1 MQPFRP
7 WGQIDWLLGRLEVK
21 AWSMIGCCGT
31 EKRSIS
37 LAKHL
42 GRADLH
48 HVRMIEILDPQPLDP
63 KAVEERLTEHRAALA
78 DAGYSENDIVRDEPL
93 VADLDTITD
102 IVAGLVEAGSTSLLV
117 DLTSLPKHWF
127 FPLIRAALA
136 EAAIK
141 DVVACYTAGFGY
153 APILSENISP
163 LRVLPSFAGDAP
175 RSRHGSLIIGIGF
188 EPTGLD
194 ALLADQ
200 PSDAIRLI
208 FPFPPGPPGHQRNW
222 MFVKS
227 IEELTSKKQIDPPD
241 RVHIH
246 MYDCPQIFDAL
257 CEMTDGGRI
266 SSALAPYGPKTVSL
280 AMCLFALAAEKA
292 QRAAVPVYY
301 AQPLRYALD
310 YTAGAAMR
318 GDAPDAVGYCLRLAG
333 RDLYRV
339 A

>member
-7 WGQIDWLLGRLEVK
+7 WGQIDWLLGRIEGK

-37 LAKHL
+37 LARHV
-42 GRADLH
+42 GRAALD
-48 HVRMIEILDPQPLDP
+48 HVRMVEIHDPQPLDR
-63 KAVEERLTEHRAALA
+63 AAFEGRLAENRAALTAAGFAA
-78 DAGYSENDIVRDEPL
+78 DEIVPAPL

-102 IVAGLVEAGSTSLLV
+102 VVSGLVEAGAASLLI

-127 FPLIRAALA
+127 FPLIRALLA
-136 EAAIK
+136 EATIK
-141 DVVACYTAGFGY
+141 DVIACYTAGIGY
-153 APILSENISP
+153 ATTLSENVSP
-163 LRVLPSFAGDAP
+163 LRVLPSFAGDP
-175 RSRHGSLIIGIGF
+175 TRDRHDSLIIGIGF

-194 ALLADQ
+194 ALLAEQ
-200 PSDAIRLI
+200 ASDAIRLI

-222 MFVKS
+222 MFVKH
-227 IEELTSKKQIDPPD
+227 IEELTSKNQIDPPD

-257 CEMTDGGRI
+257 CEMTDGGII
-266 SSALAPYGPKTVSL
+266 SSAIAPYGPKTVSL
-280 AMCLFALAAEKA
+280 AMCLFALAAE
-292 QRAAVPVYY
+292 AAELPPVPVYY

-310 YTAGAAMR
+310 YTADAAMR
-318 GDAPDAVGYCLRLAG
+318 GDVPDIIGYCLRLAG